1 MIKVVS
7 KGDFKKTKKF
17 LGFVEKRRQFSS
29 LNRYGKMG
37 VDALADATPV
47 DSGKTAQS
55 WEYEIVERDGS
66 LSIIW
71 TNSNTTDR
79 GIPIVVLL
87 QYGHATKDGYFIQGV
102 DFINP
107 ALKPIFDDIAE
118 SIWQEVTNA

>member
-1 MIKVVS
+1 MIKVIS

-17 LGFVEKRRQFSS
+17 LGFVRDRKQFSA
-29 LNRYGKMG
+29 LNRYGEMG
-37 VDALADATPV
+37 VKALSDATPI

-55 WEYEIVERDGS
+55 WMYEIEDHNGS
-66 LSIIW
+66 LTIAW

-79 GIPIVVLL
+79 GIPIAILV
-87 QYGHATKDGYFIQGV
+87 QYGHATKDGYYIQGV

-107 ALKPIFDDIAE
+107 ALRPVFDDIAE

>member
-17 LGFVEKRRQFSS
+17 LGFVKDRRQFSS
-29 LNRYGKMG
+29 LNRYGEMG
-37 VDALADATPV
+37 VRALSDATPV

-55 WEYEIVERDGS
+55 WEYEIEDHNGT

-79 GIPIVVLL
+79 GIPIAILV
-87 QYGHATKDGYFIQGV
+87 QYGHATKDGYYIQGV

-107 ALKPIFDDIAE
+107 ALKPVFDDIAE

>member
-1 MIKVVS
+1 MIKIVS

-17 LGFVEKRRQFSS
+17 LGFIQDRRQFSS
-29 LNRYGKMG
+29 LSRYGEMG
-37 VDALADATPV
+37 VNALADATPI

-55 WEYEIVERDGS
+55 WEYEIEDHDGS
-66 LSIIW
+66 LSIVW

-79 GIPIVVLL
+79 GIPIAILV
-87 QYGHATKDGYFIQGV
+87 QYGHATKDGYYIQGV

-107 ALKPIFDDIAE
+107 ALKPVFDDIAE